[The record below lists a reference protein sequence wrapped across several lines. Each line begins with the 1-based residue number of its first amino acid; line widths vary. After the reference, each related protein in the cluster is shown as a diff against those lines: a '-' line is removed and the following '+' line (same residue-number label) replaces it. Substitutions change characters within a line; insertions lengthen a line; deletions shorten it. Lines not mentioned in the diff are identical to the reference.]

1 MVREITQVSHMG
13 EKEVFV
19 PLYEYKLLQDKL
31 WDKDVDILSLRDKV
45 KTLTMAYNRL
55 NNEFK
60 EEHHG

>member
-1 MVREITQVSHMG
+1 MG